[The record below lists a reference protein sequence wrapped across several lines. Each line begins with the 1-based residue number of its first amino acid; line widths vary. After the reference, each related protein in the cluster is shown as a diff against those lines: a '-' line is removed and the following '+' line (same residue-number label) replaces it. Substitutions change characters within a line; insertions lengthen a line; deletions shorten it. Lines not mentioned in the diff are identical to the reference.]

1 MNNPKADYTHYMFGY
16 YDLRCFPNRESN
28 LYITNI
34 QRFLGCPNESGVYDE
49 ELRKTVID
57 YQKNMDWMQMELL
70 VIRQNIHSFQFVLS
84 EVRNEFNENKNC
96 FLYHYRTFLEIM
108 I

>member
-1 MNNPKADYTHYMFGY
+1 MNNPKADYTHYMFRY

-57 YQKNMDWMQMELL
+57 YQKKHGLDADGIIGDKTKYTLL
-70 VIRQNIHSFQFVLS
+70 PVCTQ
-84 EVRNEFNENKNC
+84 
-96 FLYHYRTFLEIM
+96 
-108 I
+108 

>member
-16 YDLRCFPNRESN
+16 YDLWCFPNRESN

-57 YQKNMDWMQMELL
+57 YQKKHGLDADG
-70 VIRQNIHSFQFVLS
+70 IIGD
-84 EVRNEFNENKNC
+84 KTK
-96 FLYHYRTFLEIM
+96 YT
-108 I
+108 